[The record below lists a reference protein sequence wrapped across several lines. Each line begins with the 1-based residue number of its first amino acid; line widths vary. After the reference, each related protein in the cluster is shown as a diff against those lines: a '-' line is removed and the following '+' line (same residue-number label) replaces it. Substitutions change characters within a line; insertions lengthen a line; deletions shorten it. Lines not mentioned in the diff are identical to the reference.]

1 MRLCLLIGFTGPNS
15 NGEPR
20 CLYAGRDFSAAQS
33 VMNADTVCASFEIIK
48 HANGIR
54 KSNPN
59 HVHALAKREADQQR
73 PIKEA
78 HARDAARAESEK
90 AAELAKLEEARE
102 LLQKHG
108 KLNATEPPKEPEP
121 KAPEPAKEP
130 EPKAPK
136 AKAVKPGDGNPE
148 RPPE

>member
-15 NGEPR
+15 TGESR
-20 CLYAGRDFSAAQS
+20 CLYSGRDFSAAQS
-33 VMNADTVCASFEIIK
+33 VMNADTACASFELIK
-48 HANGIR
+48 HASGIR

-59 HVHALAKREADQQR
+59 HVNAVAKREADQQR
-73 PIKEA
+73 PVKEA

-90 AAELAKLEEARE
+90 AAELAKLQEARE
-102 LLQKHG
+102 LLRKHG
-108 KLNATEPPKEPEP
+108 ELQAPEQPKEPES
-121 KAPEPAKEP
+121 KTPEQPKEP